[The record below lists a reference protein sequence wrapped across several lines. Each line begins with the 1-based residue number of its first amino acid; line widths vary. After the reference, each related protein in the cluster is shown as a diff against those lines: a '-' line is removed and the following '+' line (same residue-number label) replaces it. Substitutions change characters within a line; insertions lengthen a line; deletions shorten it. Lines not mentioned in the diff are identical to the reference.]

1 MEIVLVVVFLAM
13 CGVSYLRAYPI
24 ARNIKQSEVPE
35 EMMARLMPSEYPM
48 YKRLFEMQARE
59 KMLSFPTLHS

>member
-1 MEIVLVVVFLAM
+1 MEIVLVVVFLAS

-24 ARNIKQSEVPE
+24 VRNTEQSEVPE

-59 KMLSFPTLHS
+59 KMLSIPMPHS